1 MILDVLENIITL
13 SDPPCFAYLL
23 DDENEEKE
31 EEEVREELEDELDIL
46 SAISFKKKKRKLSSK
61 DLLLD
66 IKKEEDLIERFEN
79 NSSSSILMS
88 KRLEEDSS
96 TESSNMTYQSSQD
109 PNGIHY
115 RVQGTFTRFI
125 DDSST
130 NQQNNPSSTWSSFG
144 NSMFGGQDA
153 SPVGSHTPSPFA
165 AAPSPTSFE
174 DARNAQQHNLL
185 SFPPSD
191 MTSLSFE
198 PSKSIPFSSGNPILD
213 EQGLFSTARLCPSDP
228 LTLQPQ
234 QQQPQQHHTKLEY
247 PYYTSPQPPF
257 SSHHTEAVPVGPLPP
272 PQQQQQHPKAEFAT
286 DPLHTDSLLQE
297 AQQPLQDPQQQQQH
311 IHQQPQQQA
320 QQPQQ
325 HPVAEAISAS
335 LADYNPSTSKGHEIL
350 SQVYQQSQLPI
361 RLVPV
366 RSRKYPN
373 RPSKTPVH
381 ERPYACPVSDC
392 DRRFSRS
399 DELTRHIRIHT
410 GQKPFQCR
418 ICMRTFS
425 RSDHLTTHIR
435 THTGEKPFTCDIC
448 GRKFARSDEKKR
460 HSKVHAKTRGKKA
473 ASSSFKSATS
483 TNSNNNN
490 NNNTHQHNNHNNNNN
505 SASSSGAVPSITHP
519 GVQAPPHLTQHLHH
533 HTHQGLSEDSS
544 HLPSSLANQL

>member
-1 MILDVLENIITL
+1 MGLPSISV
-13 SDPPCFAYLL
+13 CF
-23 DDENEEKE
+23 EEYFTHLH
-31 EEEVREELEDELDIL
+31 V
-46 SAISFKKKKRKLSSK
+46 KR

-96 TESSNMTYQSSQD
+96 TESSNMTYQSTQD

-198 PSKSIPFSSGNPILD
+198 PN

-257 SSHHTEAVPVGPLPP
+257 SSHHTEAVPLPP

-392 DRRFSRS
+392 DRRF
-399 DELTRHIRIHT
+399 
-410 GQKPFQCR
+410 
-418 ICMRTFS
+418 FS
-425 RSDHLTTHIR
+425 NRSDHLTTHIR

-473 ASSSFKSATS
+473 ASSSFKSAT
-483 TNSNNNN
+483 T
-490 NNNTHQHNNHNNNNN
+490 
-505 SASSSGAVPSITHP
+505 SSSGAVPSITHP